1 MKAPPATAVVRLV
14 TSPLIALNASACT
27 MALAIMAIML
37 EDAAFEEASA
47 AEEDALE
54 VQEGD
59 LGAETPT
66 NTLPALEQV

>member
-1 MKAPPATAVVRLV
+1 MKAPPATTVARLAI
-14 TSPLIALNASACT
+14 SLPIALSASACT
-27 MALAIMAIML
+27 MVLVLMAIML

-59 LGAETPT
+59 LEAGTPII
-66 NTLPALEQV
+66 TLLALEQV